1 MPKKKRSARKRKIT
15 FLQQAKADI
24 AKLLKAKKELDLEVK
39 YVKQDLNRMM
49 GHIHHGP
56 PFPRPRRRK

>member
-1 MPKKKRSARKRKIT
+1 MPKKKKSAKKGKTT
-15 FLQQAKADI
+15 FIKQAKADI
-24 AKLLKAKKELDLEVK
+24 ANLLKTKEKLDLELT

-56 PFPRPRRRK
+56 PFPRPKK